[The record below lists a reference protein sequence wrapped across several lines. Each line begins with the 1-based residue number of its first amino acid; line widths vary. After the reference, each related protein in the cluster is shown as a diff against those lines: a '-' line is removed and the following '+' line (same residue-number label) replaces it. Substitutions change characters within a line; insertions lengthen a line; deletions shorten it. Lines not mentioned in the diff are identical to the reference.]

1 MKQKSILILTIISF
15 TITCAQSADKTNKAQ
30 KALHGSRP
38 NIVLILTD
46 DQGMGDLSCMGN
58 KILRTPHVD
67 QLYKDA
73 TRFTDFQV
81 SPTCSPTRAA
91 MMSGRYP
98 FEVGV
103 SHTLMQRDRLAPSV
117 ITFPQA
123 LQRAGYQ
130 TGLFGKWHLGD
141 GDEYLP
147 RKRGFDEVLMHGA
160 GGIGQYGFGDFKE
173 NSNNKYFD
181 NVLLHNETVVK
192 TKGFC
197 TDLFFHAA
205 LSWMKNQYEREKPFF
220 AYLSL
225 NAPHGPLI
233 APDQYKK
240 RFLDYK
246 IEVLHVTEKA
256 IDQDFYN
263 GLLADRPSNDEL
275 LDIYNE
281 NILDYDQPELR
292 YLKYVKWPIMSNATD
307 SLRVKLEAEDLI
319 FRLNEGEDFA
329 LLANTYTEDPNNSA
343 DPQNLKGGDLGWF
356 NKGQLLPEFEI
367 ASFEAEKGSIVGP
380 ILTQYGYHLIKV
392 NDKRTVESN
401 EQVNASHILL
411 TIQPGRGTENELKD
425 TASIFALEAT
435 EYGFFALADSL
446 GLEIQDS
453 NGLRKESIFVDNFG
467 VGRSAVNFA
476 FNNVEGSTSDAIKN
490 DNFFGVF
497 FLDKVDKETV
507 IPFEEVK
514 EDLRNEFLSEFKKNH
529 LKTLAESIKDNN
541 QEEMNL
547 SAIYK
552 NNENLE
558 YVAETNSALIG
569 SFESIGKSNFIVGA
583 LADAKEGDILGPLP
597 TLRGQAFLRV
607 IEISEV
613 VNSDFEEKKESIK
626 FSLLI
631 DRQNAIWGNWLQALR
646 DNADLKDYRYD
657 FY

>member
-1 MKQKSILILTIISF
+1 MGLITNMRSRMQVVMWTILVLFVTSMAIGGLVGGASITDIFSGRQGNEVGSLNGKPILFEDFNQLVSNEINRMDQQSGRLISDEEREYIRAVVWERLIADLIIQEQ
-15 TITCAQSADKTNKAQ
+15 IEE
-30 KALHGSRP
+30 
-38 NIVLILTD
+38 
-46 DQGMGDLSCMGN
+46 N
-58 KILRTPHVD
+58 KIV
-67 QLYKDA
+67 
-73 TRFTDFQV
+73 V
-81 SPTCSPTRAA
+81 
-91 MMSGRYP
+91 
-98 FEVGV
+98 
-103 SHTLMQRDRLAPSV
+103 
-117 ITFPQA
+117 
-123 LQRAGYQ
+123 
-130 TGLFGKWHLGD
+130 
-141 GDEYLP
+141 GDEEVLFQMKNNPPPFLQNSDAFQSFGRFDLEKYLDAVLNPGQIDWKPIEDFMQNVYLP
-147 RKRGFDEVLMHGA
+147 SYKLQQYITNSAAISSIDVLE
-160 GGIGQYGFGDFKE
+160 D
-173 NSNNKYFD
+173 
-181 NVLLHNETVVK
+181 
-192 TKGFC
+192 
-197 TDLFFHAA
+197 
-205 LSWMKNQYEREKPFF
+205 
-220 AYLSL
+220 
-225 NAPHGPLI
+225 
-233 APDQYKK
+233 YKK

-263 GLLADRPSNDEL
+263 GLLADRPSDNEL
-275 LDIYNE
+275 NNIYNE
-281 NILDYDQPELR
+281 NISEYDQPELR
-292 YLKYVKWPIMSNATD
+292 YLKYVKWPITSNATD

-329 LLANTYTEDPNNSA
+329 LLANTYTQDPSNSA

-380 ILTQYGYHLIKV
+380 ILTQYGYHVIKV

-425 TASIFALEAT
+425 IANIFALEAT
-435 EYGFFALADSL
+435 EFGFFALADSL

-507 IPFEEVK
+507 ISFEDVK
-514 EDLRNEFLSEFKKNH
+514 EDLKNEFLSEFKKNH
-529 LKTLAESIKDNN
+529 IKTLAESIKDNY
-541 QEEMNL
+541 QGEMNL
-547 SAIYK
+547 SEIYQD
-552 NNENLE
+552 NENLE

-607 IEISEV
+607 IDISDV
-613 VNSDFEEKKESIK
+613 VMSDFEEKKDSIK

>member
-1 MKQKSILILTIISF
+1 MGLITNMRSRMQVVMWTILVLFVTSMAIGGLVGGASITDIFSGRQGNEVGSLNGKPILFEDFNQLVSNEINRMDQQSGRLISDEEREYIRAVVWERLIADLIIQEQ
-15 TITCAQSADKTNKAQ
+15 IAE
-30 KALHGSRP
+30 
-38 NIVLILTD
+38 
-46 DQGMGDLSCMGN
+46 N
-58 KILRTPHVD
+58 KIV
-67 QLYKDA
+67 
-73 TRFTDFQV
+73 V
-81 SPTCSPTRAA
+81 
-91 MMSGRYP
+91 
-98 FEVGV
+98 
-103 SHTLMQRDRLAPSV
+103 
-117 ITFPQA
+117 
-123 LQRAGYQ
+123 
-130 TGLFGKWHLGD
+130 
-141 GDEYLP
+141 GDEEVLFQMKNNPPPFLQNSDAFQSFGRFDLEKYLDAVLNPGQIDWKPIEDFMQNVYLP
-147 RKRGFDEVLMHGA
+147 SYKLQQYITNSAAISSTDVLE
-160 GGIGQYGFGDFKE
+160 D
-173 NSNNKYFD
+173 
-181 NVLLHNETVVK
+181 
-192 TKGFC
+192 
-197 TDLFFHAA
+197 
-205 LSWMKNQYEREKPFF
+205 
-220 AYLSL
+220 
-225 NAPHGPLI
+225 
-233 APDQYKK
+233 YKK

-263 GLLADRPSNDEL
+263 GLLTDRPSDDEL
-275 LDIYNE
+275 RNIYNE
-281 NILDYDQPELR
+281 NISEYDQPELR
-292 YLKYVKWPIMSNATD
+292 YLKYVKWPIISNATD

-319 FRLNEGEDFA
+319 FRLNDGEDFA
-329 LLANTYTEDPNNSA
+329 LLANTYTQDPSNSA

-380 ILTQYGYHLIKV
+380 ILTQYGYHVIKV

-425 TASIFALEAT
+425 IASIFALEAT
-435 EYGFFALADSL
+435 EFGFFVLADSL

-490 DNFFGVF
+490 DNFYGVF

-507 IPFEEVK
+507 ISFEDVK
-514 EDLRNEFLSEFKKNH
+514 EDLKNEFLSEFKKNH
-529 LKTLAESIKDNN
+529 IKTLAESIKDDN
-541 QEEMNL
+541 QGEMNL
-547 SAIYK
+547 SEIYQE
-552 NNENLE
+552 NENLE

-607 IEISEV
+607 IDISDV
-613 VNSDFEEKKESIK
+613 VMSDFEEKKDSIK

>member
-1 MKQKSILILTIISF
+1 MGLITNMRSRMQVVMWTILVLFVTSMAIGGLVGGASITDIFGDRQGNEVGSLNGKPILFEDFNQLVSNEINRADQQSGRQISDEEREYIRAVVWERLIADLIIQEQIQK
-15 TITCAQSADKTNKAQ
+15 
-30 KALHGSRP
+30 
-38 NIVLILTD
+38 
-46 DQGMGDLSCMGN
+46 N
-58 KILRTPHVD
+58 KIV
-67 QLYKDA
+67 
-73 TRFTDFQV
+73 
-81 SPTCSPTRAA
+81 
-91 MMSGRYP
+91 
-98 FEVGV
+98 VG
-103 SHTLMQRDRLAPSV
+103 D
-117 ITFPQA
+117 
-123 LQRAGYQ
+123 
-130 TGLFGKWHLGD
+130 
-141 GDEYLP
+141 
-147 RKRGFDEVLMHGA
+147 DEVLF
-160 GGIGQYGFGDFKE
+160 Q
-173 NSNNKYFD
+173 
-181 NVLLHNETVVK
+181 
-192 TKGFC
+192 
-197 TDLFFHAA
+197 
-205 LSWMKNQYEREKPFF
+205 MKNNPPPFLQNSDAFQSFGRFDLEKYLDAVLNPGQIDWKPIEDFMQNIYLPSYKLQQYITNSAAISSSDVLE
-220 AYLSL
+220 
-225 NAPHGPLI
+225 
-233 APDQYKK
+233 DYKK

-263 GLLADRPSNDEL
+263 GLLTDRPSDDEL
-275 LDIYNE
+275 RNIYYE
-281 NILDYDQPELR
+281 NISEYDQPELR
-292 YLKYVKWPIMSNATD
+292 YLKYVKWPIISNATD

-319 FRLNEGEDFA
+319 FRLNDGEDFA
-329 LLANTYTEDPNNSA
+329 LLANTYTQDPSNSA

-380 ILTQYGYHLIKV
+380 ILTQYGYHVIKV
-392 NDKRTVESN
+392 NDKRTVEGN

-425 TASIFALEAT
+425 IASIFALEAT
-435 EYGFFALADSL
+435 EFGFFMLADSL

-490 DNFFGVF
+490 DNFYGVF

-507 IPFEEVK
+507 ISFEDAK
-514 EDLRNEFLSEFKKNH
+514 EDLKNEFLSEFKKNH
-529 LKTLAESIKDNN
+529 IKTLAESIKDDN
-541 QEEMNL
+541 QGEMNL
-547 SAIYK
+547 SEIYQE
-552 NNENLE
+552 NENLE

-607 IEISEV
+607 IDISDV
-613 VNSDFEEKKESIK
+613 VMSDFEEKKDSIK

>member
-1 MKQKSILILTIISF
+1 MGLITNMRSRMQVVMWTILVLFVTSMAIGGLVGGASITDIFGGRQGNEVGSLNGKPILFEDFNQLVSNEINRMDQQSGRLISDEEREYIRAVVWERLIADLIIQEQ
-15 TITCAQSADKTNKAQ
+15 IAE
-30 KALHGSRP
+30 
-38 NIVLILTD
+38 
-46 DQGMGDLSCMGN
+46 N
-58 KILRTPHVD
+58 KIV
-67 QLYKDA
+67 
-73 TRFTDFQV
+73 V
-81 SPTCSPTRAA
+81 
-91 MMSGRYP
+91 
-98 FEVGV
+98 
-103 SHTLMQRDRLAPSV
+103 
-117 ITFPQA
+117 
-123 LQRAGYQ
+123 
-130 TGLFGKWHLGD
+130 
-141 GDEYLP
+141 GDEEVLFQMKNNPPPFLQNSDAFQSFGRFDLEKYLDAVLNPGQIDWKPIEDFMQNVYLP
-147 RKRGFDEVLMHGA
+147 SYKLQQYITNSAAISSSDVLE
-160 GGIGQYGFGDFKE
+160 D
-173 NSNNKYFD
+173 
-181 NVLLHNETVVK
+181 
-192 TKGFC
+192 
-197 TDLFFHAA
+197 
-205 LSWMKNQYEREKPFF
+205 
-220 AYLSL
+220 
-225 NAPHGPLI
+225 
-233 APDQYKK
+233 YKK

-263 GLLADRPSNDEL
+263 GLLADRPSDDEL
-275 LDIYNE
+275 RDIYNE
-281 NILDYDQPELR
+281 NISEYDQPELR
-292 YLKYVKWPIMSNATD
+292 YLKYVKWPLISNATD

-329 LLANTYTEDPNNSA
+329 LLANTYTQDPSNSA

-367 ASFEAEKGSIVGP
+367 ASFEAKKGSIVGP
-380 ILTQYGYHLIKV
+380 ILTQYGYHVIKV

-435 EYGFFALADSL
+435 EFGFFALADSL

-490 DNFFGVF
+490 DNFYGVF

-507 IPFEEVK
+507 ISFEDVK
-514 EDLRNEFLSEFKKNH
+514 EDLKNEFLSEFKKNYI
-529 LKTLAESIKDNN
+529 KTLAESIKDNN
-541 QEEMNL
+541 QGEMNL
-547 SAIYK
+547 SEIYQA
-552 NNENLE
+552 NENLE

-583 LADAKEGDILGPLP
+583 LAEAKEGDILGPLP
-597 TLRGQAFLRV
+597 TIRGQAFLRV
-607 IEISEV
+607 IGISDV
-613 VNSDFEEKKESIK
+613 VMSDFEEKKDSIK

>member
-1 MKQKSILILTIISF
+1 MGLITNMRSRMQVVMWTILVLFVTSMAIGGLVGGASITDIFSGRQGNEVGSLNGKPILFEDFNQLVSNEINRMDQQSGRLISDEEREYIRAVVWERLIADLIIQEQ
-15 TITCAQSADKTNKAQ
+15 IAE
-30 KALHGSRP
+30 
-38 NIVLILTD
+38 
-46 DQGMGDLSCMGN
+46 N
-58 KILRTPHVD
+58 KIV
-67 QLYKDA
+67 
-73 TRFTDFQV
+73 V
-81 SPTCSPTRAA
+81 
-91 MMSGRYP
+91 
-98 FEVGV
+98 
-103 SHTLMQRDRLAPSV
+103 
-117 ITFPQA
+117 
-123 LQRAGYQ
+123 
-130 TGLFGKWHLGD
+130 
-141 GDEYLP
+141 GDEEVLFQMKNNPPPFLQNSDAFQSFGRFDLEKYLDAVLNPEQIDWKPIEDFMQNIYLP
-147 RKRGFDEVLMHGA
+147 SYKLQQYITNSAAISSSDVLE
-160 GGIGQYGFGDFKE
+160 D
-173 NSNNKYFD
+173 
-181 NVLLHNETVVK
+181 
-192 TKGFC
+192 
-197 TDLFFHAA
+197 
-205 LSWMKNQYEREKPFF
+205 
-220 AYLSL
+220 
-225 NAPHGPLI
+225 
-233 APDQYKK
+233 YKK

-263 GLLADRPSNDEL
+263 GLLTDRPSDDEL
-275 LDIYNE
+275 RNIYNE
-281 NILDYDQPELR
+281 NISEYDQPELR
-292 YLKYVKWPIMSNATD
+292 YLKYVKWPIISNATD

-319 FRLNEGEDFA
+319 FRLNDGEDFA
-329 LLANTYTEDPNNSA
+329 LLANTYTQDPSNSA

-380 ILTQYGYHLIKV
+380 ILTQYGYHVIKV

-425 TASIFALEAT
+425 IASIFALEAT
-435 EYGFFALADSL
+435 EFGFFVLADSL

-490 DNFFGVF
+490 DNFYGVF

-507 IPFEEVK
+507 ISFEDAK
-514 EDLRNEFLSEFKKNH
+514 EDLKNEFLSEFKKNH
-529 LKTLAESIKDNN
+529 IKTLAESIKDDN
-541 QEEMNL
+541 QGEMNL
-547 SAIYK
+547 SEIYQE
-552 NNENLE
+552 NENLE

-607 IEISEV
+607 IDISDV
-613 VNSDFEEKKESIK
+613 VMSDFEEKKDSIK

-646 DNADLKDYRYD
+646 DNADLEDYRYD

>member
-1 MKQKSILILTIISF
+1 MQVVMWTILVLFVTSMAIGGLVGGASITDIFGGRQGNEVGSLNGKPILFEDFNQLVSNEINRMDQQSGRLISDEEREYVRAVVWERLIADLIIQEQ
-15 TITCAQSADKTNKAQ
+15 IIK
-30 KALHGSRP
+30 
-38 NIVLILTD
+38 
-46 DQGMGDLSCMGN
+46 N
-58 KILRTPHVD
+58 KIVVGEEEVLFQMKNNPPPFL
-67 QLYKDA
+67 QNSDA
-73 TRFTDFQV
+73 FQSFGRFDLEKYLDAVLNPSQIDWKPIEDF
-81 SPTCSPTRAA
+81 
-91 MMSGRYP
+91 
-98 FEVGV
+98 
-103 SHTLMQRDRLAPSV
+103 MQNV
-117 ITFPQA
+117 
-123 LQRAGYQ
+123 
-130 TGLFGKWHLGD
+130 
-141 GDEYLP
+141 YLP
-147 RKRGFDEVLMHGA
+147 SYKLQQYITNAAAISSKDVLE
-160 GGIGQYGFGDFKE
+160 D
-173 NSNNKYFD
+173 
-181 NVLLHNETVVK
+181 
-192 TKGFC
+192 
-197 TDLFFHAA
+197 
-205 LSWMKNQYEREKPFF
+205 
-220 AYLSL
+220 
-225 NAPHGPLI
+225 
-233 APDQYKK
+233 YKK

-275 LDIYNE
+275 LDIYYE
-281 NILDYDQPELR
+281 NILNYDQPELR

-319 FRLNEGEDFA
+319 FRLNKGEDFA
-329 LLANTYTEDPNNSA
+329 LLANTYTEDPSNSA

-380 ILTQYGYHLIKV
+380 ILTQYGYHIIKV

-541 QEEMNL
+541 QGEMNL
-547 SAIYK
+547 STIYQ

-558 YVAETNSALIG
+558 YAAETNSALIG

>member
-1 MKQKSILILTIISF
+1 MGLITNMRSRMQVVMWTILVLFVTSMAIGGLVGGASITDIFGGRQGNEVGSLNGKPILFEDFNQLVSNEINRMDQQSGRLISDEEREYIRAVVWERLIADLIIQEQ
-15 TITCAQSADKTNKAQ
+15 IAE
-30 KALHGSRP
+30 
-38 NIVLILTD
+38 
-46 DQGMGDLSCMGN
+46 N
-58 KILRTPHVD
+58 KIV
-67 QLYKDA
+67 
-73 TRFTDFQV
+73 V
-81 SPTCSPTRAA
+81 
-91 MMSGRYP
+91 
-98 FEVGV
+98 
-103 SHTLMQRDRLAPSV
+103 
-117 ITFPQA
+117 
-123 LQRAGYQ
+123 
-130 TGLFGKWHLGD
+130 
-141 GDEYLP
+141 GDEEVLFQMKNNPPPFLQNSDAFQSFGRFDLEKYLDAVLNPGQIDWKPIEDFMQNVYLP
-147 RKRGFDEVLMHGA
+147 SYKLQQYITNSAAISSSDVLE
-160 GGIGQYGFGDFKE
+160 D
-173 NSNNKYFD
+173 
-181 NVLLHNETVVK
+181 
-192 TKGFC
+192 
-197 TDLFFHAA
+197 
-205 LSWMKNQYEREKPFF
+205 
-220 AYLSL
+220 
-225 NAPHGPLI
+225 
-233 APDQYKK
+233 YKK

-263 GLLADRPSNDEL
+263 GLLANRPSDDEL
-275 LDIYNE
+275 RDIYNE
-281 NILDYDQPELR
+281 NISEYDQPELR
-292 YLKYVKWPIMSNATD
+292 YLKYVKWPIISNATD

-329 LLANTYTEDPNNSA
+329 LLANTYTQDPSNSA

-380 ILTQYGYHLIKV
+380 ILTQYGYHVIKV

-435 EYGFFALADSL
+435 EFGFFALADSL

-490 DNFFGVF
+490 DNFYGVF

-507 IPFEEVK
+507 ISFEDVK
-514 EDLRNEFLSEFKKNH
+514 EDLKNEFLSEFKKNH
-529 LKTLAESIKDNN
+529 IKTLAESIKDNN
-541 QEEMNL
+541 QGEMNL
-547 SAIYK
+547 SEIYQD
-552 NNENLE
+552 NGNLE

-583 LADAKEGDILGPLP
+583 LAEAKEGDILGPLP
-597 TLRGQAFLRV
+597 TIRGQAFLRV
-607 IEISEV
+607 IDISDV
-613 VNSDFEEKKESIK
+613 VMSDFEEKKDSIK

>member
-1 MKQKSILILTIISF
+1 MGLITNMRSRMQVVMWTILVLFVTSMAIGGLVGGASITDIFSGRQGNEVGSLNGKPILFEDFNQLVSNEINRMDQQSGRLISDEEREYIRAVVWERLIADLII
-15 TITCAQSADKTNKAQ
+15 QEQ
-30 KALHGSRP
+30 
-38 NIVLILTD
+38 IVE
-46 DQGMGDLSCMGN
+46 N
-58 KILRTPHVD
+58 KIV
-67 QLYKDA
+67 
-73 TRFTDFQV
+73 V
-81 SPTCSPTRAA
+81 
-91 MMSGRYP
+91 
-98 FEVGV
+98 
-103 SHTLMQRDRLAPSV
+103 
-117 ITFPQA
+117 
-123 LQRAGYQ
+123 
-130 TGLFGKWHLGD
+130 
-141 GDEYLP
+141 GDEEVLFQMKNNPPPFLQNSDAFQSFGRFDLEKYLDAVLNPGQIDWKPIEDFMQNVYLP
-147 RKRGFDEVLMHGA
+147 SYKLQQYITNSAAISSSDVLE
-160 GGIGQYGFGDFKE
+160 D
-173 NSNNKYFD
+173 
-181 NVLLHNETVVK
+181 
-192 TKGFC
+192 
-197 TDLFFHAA
+197 
-205 LSWMKNQYEREKPFF
+205 
-220 AYLSL
+220 
-225 NAPHGPLI
+225 
-233 APDQYKK
+233 YKK

-246 IEVLHVTEKA
+246 IEVLHVTDKA

-263 GLLADRPSNDEL
+263 GLLTDRPSDDEL
-275 LDIYNE
+275 RNIYNE
-281 NILDYDQPELR
+281 NISEYDQPELR
-292 YLKYVKWPIMSNATD
+292 YLKYVKWPIISNATD

-319 FRLNEGEDFA
+319 FRLNDGEDFA
-329 LLANTYTEDPNNSA
+329 LLANTYTQDPSNSA

-380 ILTQYGYHLIKV
+380 ILTQYGYHIIKV

-425 TASIFALEAT
+425 IASIFALEAT
-435 EYGFFALADSL
+435 EFGFFALADSL
-446 GLEIQDS
+446 GLEIQES

-490 DNFFGVF
+490 DNFYGVF

-507 IPFEEVK
+507 ISFEDAK
-514 EDLRNEFLSEFKKNH
+514 EDLKNEFLFEFKKNH
-529 LKTLAESIKDNN
+529 IKTLAESIKDDN
-541 QEEMNL
+541 QGEMNL
-547 SAIYK
+547 SEIYQE
-552 NNENLE
+552 NENLE

-607 IEISEV
+607 IDISDV
-613 VNSDFEEKKESIK
+613 VMSDFEEKKDSIK

>member
-1 MKQKSILILTIISF
+1 MGLITNMRSRMQVVMWTILVLFVTSMAIGGLVGGASITDIFSGRQGNEVGSLNGKPILFEDFNQLVSNEINRMDQQSGGLISDEEREYIRAVVWERLIADLII
-15 TITCAQSADKTNKAQ
+15 QEQ
-30 KALHGSRP
+30 
-38 NIVLILTD
+38 IVE
-46 DQGMGDLSCMGN
+46 N
-58 KILRTPHVD
+58 KIV
-67 QLYKDA
+67 
-73 TRFTDFQV
+73 V
-81 SPTCSPTRAA
+81 
-91 MMSGRYP
+91 
-98 FEVGV
+98 
-103 SHTLMQRDRLAPSV
+103 
-117 ITFPQA
+117 
-123 LQRAGYQ
+123 
-130 TGLFGKWHLGD
+130 
-141 GDEYLP
+141 GDEEVLFQMKNNPPPFLQNSDAFQSFGRFDLEKYLDAVLNPGQIDWKPIEDFMQNVYLP
-147 RKRGFDEVLMHGA
+147 SYKLQQYITNSAAISSIDVLE
-160 GGIGQYGFGDFKE
+160 D
-173 NSNNKYFD
+173 
-181 NVLLHNETVVK
+181 
-192 TKGFC
+192 
-197 TDLFFHAA
+197 
-205 LSWMKNQYEREKPFF
+205 
-220 AYLSL
+220 
-225 NAPHGPLI
+225 
-233 APDQYKK
+233 YKK

-263 GLLADRPSNDEL
+263 GLLTDRPSDDEL
-275 LDIYNE
+275 RNIYNE
-281 NILDYDQPELR
+281 NISEYDQPELR
-292 YLKYVKWPIMSNATD
+292 YLKYVKWPIISNATD

-319 FRLNEGEDFA
+319 FRLNDGEDFA
-329 LLANTYTEDPNNSA
+329 LLANTYTQDPSNSA

-367 ASFEAEKGSIVGP
+367 ASFEAEIGSIVGP
-380 ILTQYGYHLIKV
+380 ILTQYGYHVIKV

-425 TASIFALEAT
+425 IASIFALEAS
-435 EYGFFALADSL
+435 EFGFFVLADSL

-490 DNFFGVF
+490 DNFYGVF

-507 IPFEEVK
+507 ISFENVK
-514 EDLRNEFLSEFKKNH
+514 EDLKNEFLSEFKKNH
-529 LKTLAESIKDNN
+529 IKTLAESIKDDN
-541 QEEMNL
+541 QGEMNL
-547 SAIYK
+547 SEIYQE
-552 NNENLE
+552 NENLE

-607 IEISEV
+607 IDISDV
-613 VNSDFEEKKESIK
+613 VMSDFEEKKDSIK

>member
-1 MKQKSILILTIISF
+1 MGLITNMRSRMQVVMWTILVLFVTSMAIGGLVGGASITDIFSGRQGNEVGSLNGKPILFEDFNQLVSNEINRMDQQSGRLISDEEREYIRAVVWERLIADLII
-15 TITCAQSADKTNKAQ
+15 QEQ
-30 KALHGSRP
+30 
-38 NIVLILTD
+38 IVE
-46 DQGMGDLSCMGN
+46 N
-58 KILRTPHVD
+58 KIV
-67 QLYKDA
+67 
-73 TRFTDFQV
+73 V
-81 SPTCSPTRAA
+81 
-91 MMSGRYP
+91 
-98 FEVGV
+98 
-103 SHTLMQRDRLAPSV
+103 
-117 ITFPQA
+117 
-123 LQRAGYQ
+123 
-130 TGLFGKWHLGD
+130 
-141 GDEYLP
+141 GDEEVLFQMKNNPPPFLQNSDAFQSFGRFDLEKYLDAVLNPGQIDWKPIEDFMQNVYLP
-147 RKRGFDEVLMHGA
+147 SYKLQQYITNSAAISSIDVLE
-160 GGIGQYGFGDFKE
+160 D
-173 NSNNKYFD
+173 
-181 NVLLHNETVVK
+181 
-192 TKGFC
+192 
-197 TDLFFHAA
+197 
-205 LSWMKNQYEREKPFF
+205 
-220 AYLSL
+220 
-225 NAPHGPLI
+225 
-233 APDQYKK
+233 YKK

-263 GLLADRPSNDEL
+263 GLLADRPSDDEL
-275 LDIYNE
+275 SKIYNE
-281 NILDYDQPELR
+281 NISEYDQPELR
-292 YLKYVKWPIMSNATD
+292 YLKYVKWPIISNATD

-319 FRLNEGEDFA
+319 FRLNDGEDFA
-329 LLANTYTEDPNNSA
+329 LLANTYTQDPSNSA

-380 ILTQYGYHLIKV
+380 ILTQYGYHVIKV

-425 TASIFALEAT
+425 IASIFALEAT
-435 EYGFFALADSL
+435 EFGFFALADSL
-446 GLEIQDS
+446 GLEIQES

-490 DNFFGVF
+490 DNFYGVF

-507 IPFEEVK
+507 ISFEDVK
-514 EDLRNEFLSEFKKNH
+514 EDLKNEFLSEFKKNH
-529 LKTLAESIKDNN
+529 IKTLAQSIKDNN
-541 QEEMNL
+541 QGEMNL
-547 SAIYK
+547 SEIYQD
-552 NNENLE
+552 NENLE

-607 IEISEV
+607 IDISDV
-613 VNSDFEEKKESIK
+613 VMSDFEEKKDSIK

-646 DNADLKDYRYD
+646 ENADLKDYRYD

>member
-1 MKQKSILILTIISF
+1 MQVVMWTILVLFITSMAIGGLVGGASITDIFGGRQGNEVGSLNGKPILFEDFNQLVSNEINRMDQQSGRLISDEEREYVRAVVWERLIADLIIQEQ
-15 TITCAQSADKTNKAQ
+15 IIK
-30 KALHGSRP
+30 
-38 NIVLILTD
+38 
-46 DQGMGDLSCMGN
+46 N
-58 KILRTPHVD
+58 KIV
-67 QLYKDA
+67 
-73 TRFTDFQV
+73 V
-81 SPTCSPTRAA
+81 
-91 MMSGRYP
+91 
-98 FEVGV
+98 
-103 SHTLMQRDRLAPSV
+103 
-117 ITFPQA
+117 
-123 LQRAGYQ
+123 
-130 TGLFGKWHLGD
+130 
-141 GDEYLP
+141 GDEEVLFQMKNNPPPFLQNSDAFQSFGRFDLEKYLDAVLNPSQIDWKPIEDFMQNVYLP
-147 RKRGFDEVLMHGA
+147 SYKLQQYITNAAAISSKDVLE
-160 GGIGQYGFGDFKE
+160 D
-173 NSNNKYFD
+173 
-181 NVLLHNETVVK
+181 
-192 TKGFC
+192 
-197 TDLFFHAA
+197 
-205 LSWMKNQYEREKPFF
+205 
-220 AYLSL
+220 
-225 NAPHGPLI
+225 
-233 APDQYKK
+233 YKK

-263 GLLADRPSNDEL
+263 GLLADRPSDDEL

-319 FRLNEGEDFA
+319 FRLNKGEDFA
-329 LLANTYTEDPNNSA
+329 LLANTYTEDPSNSA

-380 ILTQYGYHLIKV
+380 ILTQYGYHIIKV

-425 TASIFALEAT
+425 NASIFALEAT

-541 QEEMNL
+541 QEEMSL

>member
-1 MKQKSILILTIISF
+1 MQVVMWTILVLFVTSMAIGGLVGGASITDIFGGRQGNEVGSLNGKPILFEDFNQLVSNEINRMDQQSGRLISDEEREYVRAVVWERLIADLIIQEQ
-15 TITCAQSADKTNKAQ
+15 IIK
-30 KALHGSRP
+30 
-38 NIVLILTD
+38 
-46 DQGMGDLSCMGN
+46 N
-58 KILRTPHVD
+58 KIV
-67 QLYKDA
+67 
-73 TRFTDFQV
+73 V
-81 SPTCSPTRAA
+81 
-91 MMSGRYP
+91 
-98 FEVGV
+98 
-103 SHTLMQRDRLAPSV
+103 
-117 ITFPQA
+117 
-123 LQRAGYQ
+123 
-130 TGLFGKWHLGD
+130 
-141 GDEYLP
+141 GDEEVLFQMKNNPPPFLQNSDAFQSFGRFDLEKYLDAVLNPSQIDWKPIEDFMQNVYLP
-147 RKRGFDEVLMHGA
+147 SYKLQQYITNAAAISSKDVLE
-160 GGIGQYGFGDFKE
+160 D
-173 NSNNKYFD
+173 
-181 NVLLHNETVVK
+181 
-192 TKGFC
+192 
-197 TDLFFHAA
+197 
-205 LSWMKNQYEREKPFF
+205 
-220 AYLSL
+220 
-225 NAPHGPLI
+225 
-233 APDQYKK
+233 YKK

-246 IEVLHVTEKA
+246 LEVLHVTEKA

-319 FRLNEGEDFA
+319 FRLNKGEDFA
-329 LLANTYTEDPNNSA
+329 LLANTYTEDPSNSA

-380 ILTQYGYHLIKV
+380 ILTQYGYHIIKV

>member
-1 MKQKSILILTIISF
+1 MGLITNMRSRMQVVMWTILVLFVTSMAIGGLVGGASITDIFSGRQGNEVGSLNGKPILFEDFNQLVSNEINRMDQQSGRLISDEEREYIRAVVWERLIADLII
-15 TITCAQSADKTNKAQ
+15 QEQ
-30 KALHGSRP
+30 
-38 NIVLILTD
+38 IVE
-46 DQGMGDLSCMGN
+46 N
-58 KILRTPHVD
+58 KIV
-67 QLYKDA
+67 
-73 TRFTDFQV
+73 V
-81 SPTCSPTRAA
+81 
-91 MMSGRYP
+91 
-98 FEVGV
+98 
-103 SHTLMQRDRLAPSV
+103 
-117 ITFPQA
+117 
-123 LQRAGYQ
+123 
-130 TGLFGKWHLGD
+130 
-141 GDEYLP
+141 GDEEVLFQMKNNPPPFLQNSDAFQSFGRFDLEKYLDAVLNPGQIDWKPIEDFMQNIYLP
-147 RKRGFDEVLMHGA
+147 SYKLQQYITNSAAISSSDVLE
-160 GGIGQYGFGDFKE
+160 D
-173 NSNNKYFD
+173 
-181 NVLLHNETVVK
+181 
-192 TKGFC
+192 
-197 TDLFFHAA
+197 
-205 LSWMKNQYEREKPFF
+205 
-220 AYLSL
+220 
-225 NAPHGPLI
+225 
-233 APDQYKK
+233 YKK

-263 GLLADRPSNDEL
+263 GLLTDRPSDDEL
-275 LDIYNE
+275 RNIYNE
-281 NILDYDQPELR
+281 NISEYDQPELR
-292 YLKYVKWPIMSNATD
+292 YLKYVKWPITSNATD

-319 FRLNEGEDFA
+319 FRLNDGEDFA
-329 LLANTYTEDPNNSA
+329 LLANTYTQDPSNSA

-380 ILTQYGYHLIKV
+380 ILTQYGYHVIKV

-425 TASIFALEAT
+425 IASIFALEAT
-435 EYGFFALADSL
+435 EFGFFALADSL
-446 GLEIQDS
+446 GLEIQES

-490 DNFFGVF
+490 DNFYGVF

-507 IPFEEVK
+507 ISFEDAK
-514 EDLRNEFLSEFKKNH
+514 EDLKNEFLSEFKKNH
-529 LKTLAESIKDNN
+529 IKTLAESIKDDN
-541 QEEMNL
+541 QGEMNL
-547 SAIYK
+547 SEIYQE
-552 NNENLE
+552 NENLE

-607 IEISEV
+607 IDISDV
-613 VNSDFEEKKESIK
+613 VMSDFEEKKDSIK

-646 DNADLKDYRYD
+646 DNADLEDYRYD

>member
-1 MKQKSILILTIISF
+1 MQVVMWTILVLFVTSMAIGGLVGGASITDIFGGRQSNEVGSLNGKPILFEDFNQLVSNEINRMDQQSGRLISDEEREYIRAVVWERLIADLIIQEQ
-15 TITCAQSADKTNKAQ
+15 IEE
-30 KALHGSRP
+30 
-38 NIVLILTD
+38 
-46 DQGMGDLSCMGN
+46 N
-58 KILRTPHVD
+58 KIV
-67 QLYKDA
+67 
-73 TRFTDFQV
+73 V
-81 SPTCSPTRAA
+81 
-91 MMSGRYP
+91 
-98 FEVGV
+98 
-103 SHTLMQRDRLAPSV
+103 
-117 ITFPQA
+117 
-123 LQRAGYQ
+123 
-130 TGLFGKWHLGD
+130 
-141 GDEYLP
+141 GDEEVLFQMKNNPPPFLQNSDAFQSFGRFDLEKYLDAVLNPEQIDWKPIEDFMQKVYLP
-147 RKRGFDEVLMHGA
+147 SYKLQQYITNAAAISSSDVLE
-160 GGIGQYGFGDFKE
+160 D
-173 NSNNKYFD
+173 
-181 NVLLHNETVVK
+181 
-192 TKGFC
+192 
-197 TDLFFHAA
+197 
-205 LSWMKNQYEREKPFF
+205 
-220 AYLSL
+220 
-225 NAPHGPLI
+225 
-233 APDQYKK
+233 YKK

-263 GLLADRPSNDEL
+263 GLLVDRPSNGEL

-281 NILDYDQPELR
+281 NISDYDQPELR
-292 YLKYVKWPIMSNATD
+292 YLKYVKWPLISNASD

-329 LLANTYTEDPNNSA
+329 LLANTYTQDPSNSA
-343 DPQNLKGGDLGWF
+343 DPQNLKGGGLGWF

-380 ILTQYGYHLIKV
+380 ILTQYGYHVIKV
-392 NDKRTVESN
+392 NDKRTVESS

-425 TASIFALEAT
+425 TANIFALEAT

-476 FNNVEGSTSDAIKN
+476 FNNVEGATSDAIKN

-497 FLDKVDKETV
+497 FLDKVDIETV
-507 IPFEEVK
+507 LSFEDVK
-514 EDLRNEFLSEFKKNH
+514 EDLKNEFLSEFKKNH
-529 LKTLAESIKDNN
+529 IKTLAESIKDNN
-541 QEEMNL
+541 QGEMNL
-547 SAIYK
+547 LEIYQDNK
-552 NNENLE
+552 NLE

-583 LADAKEGDILGPLP
+583 LADAKEGNILGPLP
-597 TLRGQAFLRV
+597 TLRGEAFIRV
-607 IEISEV
+607 IDISEV
-613 VNSDFEEKKESIK
+613 VMSDFEEKKDSIK

>member
-1 MKQKSILILTIISF
+1 MRSRMQVVMWTILVLFVTSMAIGGLVGGASITDIFSGRQGNEVGSLNGKPILFEDFNQLVSNEINRMDQQSGRLISDEEREYIRAVVWERLIADLIIQEQ
-15 TITCAQSADKTNKAQ
+15 IAE
-30 KALHGSRP
+30 
-38 NIVLILTD
+38 
-46 DQGMGDLSCMGN
+46 N
-58 KILRTPHVD
+58 KIV
-67 QLYKDA
+67 
-73 TRFTDFQV
+73 V
-81 SPTCSPTRAA
+81 
-91 MMSGRYP
+91 
-98 FEVGV
+98 
-103 SHTLMQRDRLAPSV
+103 
-117 ITFPQA
+117 
-123 LQRAGYQ
+123 
-130 TGLFGKWHLGD
+130 
-141 GDEYLP
+141 GDEEVLFQMKNNPPPFLQNSDAFQSFGRFDLEKYLDAVLNPGQIDWKPIEDFMQNVYLP
-147 RKRGFDEVLMHGA
+147 SYKLQQYITNSAAISSSDVLE
-160 GGIGQYGFGDFKE
+160 D
-173 NSNNKYFD
+173 
-181 NVLLHNETVVK
+181 
-192 TKGFC
+192 
-197 TDLFFHAA
+197 
-205 LSWMKNQYEREKPFF
+205 
-220 AYLSL
+220 
-225 NAPHGPLI
+225 
-233 APDQYKK
+233 YKK

-246 IEVLHVTEKA
+246 IEVLHVTDKA

-263 GLLADRPSNDEL
+263 GLLTDRPSDDEL
-275 LDIYNE
+275 RNIYNE
-281 NILDYDQPELR
+281 NISEYEQPELR
-292 YLKYVKWPIMSNATD
+292 YLKYVKWPITSNATD

-319 FRLNEGEDFA
+319 FRLNDGEDFA
-329 LLANTYTEDPNNSA
+329 LLANTYTQDPSNSA

-380 ILTQYGYHLIKV
+380 ILTQYGYHVIKV

-425 TASIFALEAT
+425 IANIFALEAT
-435 EYGFFALADSL
+435 EFGFFALADSL

-490 DNFFGVF
+490 DNFYGVF

-507 IPFEEVK
+507 ISFEDAK
-514 EDLRNEFLSEFKKNH
+514 EDLKNEFLSEFKKNH
-529 LKTLAESIKDNN
+529 IKTLAESIKDNN
-541 QEEMNL
+541 QGEMNL
-547 SAIYK
+547 SEIYQD
-552 NNENLE
+552 NENLE

-607 IEISEV
+607 IDISDV
-613 VNSDFEEKKESIK
+613 VMSDFEEKKDSIK

>member
-1 MKQKSILILTIISF
+1 MGLITNMRSRMQVVMWTILVLFVTSMAIGGLVGGASITDIFGGRQGNEVGSLNGKPILFEDFNQLVSNEINRMDQQSGRLISDEEREYIRAVVWERLIADLIIQEQ
-15 TITCAQSADKTNKAQ
+15 IAE
-30 KALHGSRP
+30 
-38 NIVLILTD
+38 
-46 DQGMGDLSCMGN
+46 N
-58 KILRTPHVD
+58 KIV
-67 QLYKDA
+67 
-73 TRFTDFQV
+73 V
-81 SPTCSPTRAA
+81 
-91 MMSGRYP
+91 
-98 FEVGV
+98 
-103 SHTLMQRDRLAPSV
+103 
-117 ITFPQA
+117 
-123 LQRAGYQ
+123 
-130 TGLFGKWHLGD
+130 
-141 GDEYLP
+141 GDEEVLFQMKNNPPPFLQNSDAFQSFGRFDLEKYLDAVLNPGQIDWKPIEDFMQNVYLP
-147 RKRGFDEVLMHGA
+147 SYKLQQYITNSAAISSSDVLE
-160 GGIGQYGFGDFKE
+160 D
-173 NSNNKYFD
+173 
-181 NVLLHNETVVK
+181 
-192 TKGFC
+192 
-197 TDLFFHAA
+197 
-205 LSWMKNQYEREKPFF
+205 
-220 AYLSL
+220 
-225 NAPHGPLI
+225 
-233 APDQYKK
+233 YKK

-263 GLLADRPSNDEL
+263 GLLADRPSDDEL
-275 LDIYNE
+275 RDIYNE
-281 NILDYDQPELR
+281 NISEYDQPELR
-292 YLKYVKWPIMSNATD
+292 YLKYVKWPLISNATD

-329 LLANTYTEDPNNSA
+329 LLANTYTQDPSNSA

-380 ILTQYGYHLIKV
+380 ILTQYGYHVIKV

-435 EYGFFALADSL
+435 EFGFFALADSL

-490 DNFFGVF
+490 DNFYGVF

-507 IPFEEVK
+507 ISFEDVK
-514 EDLRNEFLSEFKKNH
+514 EDLKNEFLSEFKKNH
-529 LKTLAESIKDNN
+529 IKTLAESIKDNN
-541 QEEMNL
+541 QSKMNL
-547 SAIYK
+547 SEIYQD
-552 NNENLE
+552 NGNLE
-558 YVAETNSALIG
+558 YVSETNSALIG

-583 LADAKEGDILGPLP
+583 LAGAQEGDILGPLP

-607 IEISEV
+607 IDVSDV
-613 VNSDFEEKKESIK
+613 VMSDFEEKKDSIK

>member
-1 MKQKSILILTIISF
+1 MGLITNMRSRMQVVMWTILVLFVTSMAIGGLVGGASITDIFGGRQGNEVGSLNGKPILFEDFNQLVSNEINRMDQQSGRLISDEEREYIRAVVWERLIADLIIQEQ
-15 TITCAQSADKTNKAQ
+15 IAE
-30 KALHGSRP
+30 
-38 NIVLILTD
+38 
-46 DQGMGDLSCMGN
+46 N
-58 KILRTPHVD
+58 KIV
-67 QLYKDA
+67 
-73 TRFTDFQV
+73 V
-81 SPTCSPTRAA
+81 
-91 MMSGRYP
+91 
-98 FEVGV
+98 
-103 SHTLMQRDRLAPSV
+103 
-117 ITFPQA
+117 
-123 LQRAGYQ
+123 
-130 TGLFGKWHLGD
+130 
-141 GDEYLP
+141 GDEEVLFQMKNNPPPFLQNSDAFQSFGRFDLEKYLDAVLNPGQIDWKPIEDFMQNVYLP
-147 RKRGFDEVLMHGA
+147 SYKLQQYITNSAAISSSDVLE
-160 GGIGQYGFGDFKE
+160 D
-173 NSNNKYFD
+173 
-181 NVLLHNETVVK
+181 
-192 TKGFC
+192 
-197 TDLFFHAA
+197 
-205 LSWMKNQYEREKPFF
+205 
-220 AYLSL
+220 
-225 NAPHGPLI
+225 
-233 APDQYKK
+233 YKK

-263 GLLADRPSNDEL
+263 GLLADRPSDDEL

-281 NILDYDQPELR
+281 NISDYDQPELR
-292 YLKYVKWPIMSNATD
+292 YLKYVKWPLISNATD

-329 LLANTYTEDPNNSA
+329 LLANTYTQDPSNSA

-380 ILTQYGYHLIKV
+380 ILTQYGYHVIKV
-392 NDKRTVESN
+392 NDKRTLESS

-490 DNFFGVF
+490 DNFYGVF

-507 IPFEEVK
+507 ISFEDVK
-514 EDLRNEFLSEFKKNH
+514 EDLKNEFLSEFKKNH
-529 LKTLAESIKDNN
+529 IKTLAESIKDNN
-541 QEEMNL
+541 QSKMNL
-547 SAIYK
+547 SEIYQD
-552 NNENLE
+552 NGNLE
-558 YVAETNSALIG
+558 YVSETNSALIG

-583 LADAKEGDILGPLP
+583 LAGAQEGDILGPLP

-607 IEISEV
+607 IDISDV
-613 VNSDFEEKKESIK
+613 VMNDFEEKKDSIK